1 MFSDEDRK
9 DIMEGYDPENAI
21 AIDLGDE
28 PEAENYKVASEREA
42 YETLHLFSDMN
53 QDRCEKCNRKI
64 GEEKTEVVENA
75 EVEESS
81 SSDEEDGDD
90 TIGYLNQCYHLFC
103 PKCKDQYVQQAQATM
118 TADHHHVCPCCNAYI
133 RFGLFDYHQSTLTET
148 TEARL
153 TKMKDKRNKRAIR
166 NYENTY
172 EGPSPKVQALLNELK
187 QSAATPIPEGE
198 PPTRSVVFSGWT
210 TYLDLIEIA
219 LQDHEIGFLRLD
231 GSMSVKQRT
240 DVLSRFNSDPTIT
253 TLLVS
258 IKAGGQGLNF
268 TAASKVYMMEPQYNP
283 GVEDQAIDR
292 VHRLGQNRDVDVV
305 HYIMRDS
312 VEEGIVKL
320 QTKKKDLANFT
331 MERKMGKEEAAR
343 RRIEGLKDLFK

>member
-1 MFSDEDRK
+1 
-9 DIMEGYDPENAI
+9 
-21 AIDLGDE
+21 
-28 PEAENYKVASEREA
+28 
-42 YETLHLFSDMN
+42 
-53 QDRCEKCNRKI
+53 
-64 GEEKTEVVENA
+64 
-75 EVEESS
+75 
-81 SSDEEDGDD
+81 
-90 TIGYLNQCYHLFC
+90 
-103 PKCKDQYVQQAQATM
+103 
-118 TADHHHVCPCCNAYI
+118 
-133 RFGLFDYHQSTLTET
+133 
-148 TEARL
+148 
-153 TKMKDKRNKRAIR
+153 
-166 NYENTY
+166 
-172 EGPSPKVQALLNELK
+172 
-187 QSAATPIPEGE
+187 E
-198 PPTRSVVFSGWT
+198 PPIRTVVFSGWT

>member
-1 MFSDEDRK
+1 M
-9 DIMEGYDPENAI
+9 
-21 AIDLGDE
+21 
-28 PEAENYKVASEREA
+28 
-42 YETLHLFSDMN
+42 
-53 QDRCEKCNRKI
+53 
-64 GEEKTEVVENA
+64 
-75 EVEESS
+75 
-81 SSDEEDGDD
+81 
-90 TIGYLNQCYHLFC
+90 
-103 PKCKDQYVQQAQATM
+103 QAGT
-118 TADHHHVCPCCNAYI
+118 H
-133 RFGLFDYHQSTLTET
+133 
-148 TEARL
+148 
-153 TKMKDKRNKRAIR
+153 
-166 NYENTY
+166 
-172 EGPSPKVQALLNELK
+172 
-187 QSAATPIPEGE
+187 
-198 PPTRSVVFSGWT
+198 
-210 TYLDLIEIA
+210 
-219 LQDHEIGFLRLD
+219 
-231 GSMSVKQRT
+231 
-240 DVLSRFNSDPTIT
+240 DPTIT